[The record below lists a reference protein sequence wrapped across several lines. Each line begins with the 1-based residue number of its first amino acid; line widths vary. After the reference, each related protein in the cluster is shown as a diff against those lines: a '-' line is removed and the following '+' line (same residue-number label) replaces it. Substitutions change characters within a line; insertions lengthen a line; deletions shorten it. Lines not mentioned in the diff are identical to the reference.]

1 MSIILRARHHEILFP
16 RRPLVMGIVNIND
29 DSFSG
34 DGTLNTQEAL
44 QQAAAHLAAG
54 ADIID
59 VGAESART
67 NREAISP
74 AEEISRL
81 EPFLD
86 TFPALI
92 ADRATHP
99 SAPLPC
105 PLLAVNTWR
114 PEVVREVLP
123 MGVDI
128 LNDIGALHED
138 DNARLCAQTGAAL
151 LIMHSVGLPKQPH
164 PGQRYPD
171 VIAEMQ
177 RFFEHRVARA
187 KAAGLEEERIIL
199 DPGLDFAKDRADNLL
214 VLRNL
219 PAFHRHG
226 RPLLLPVS
234 RKTVIGEV
242 LGIEDPAQR
251 DAGTIALAVGGAMR
265 GAGILR
271 VHNVGAT
278 VAALQMQEAT
288 LTGKIG

>member
-1 MSIILRARHHEILFP
+1 MILRARHHEIHFP

-44 QQAAAHLAAG
+44 QQAKAHLAAG

-74 AEEISRL
+74 TEEIGRL
-81 EPFLD
+81 QPFLD
-86 TFPALI
+86 AFPALV
-92 ADRATHP
+92 AD
-99 SAPLPC
+99 SASNGASSPGG
-105 PLLAVNTWR
+105 PLLAVNSWR

-123 MGVDI
+123 MGVDL

-138 DNARLCAQTGAAL
+138 DNARLCAETGAAL

-164 PGQRYPD
+164 PGQHYPD
-171 VIAEMQ
+171 VIGEMQ
-177 RFFEHRVARA
+177 RFFEQRLASAV
-187 KAAGLEEERIIL
+187 AAGLEEERIVL
-199 DPGLDFAKDRADNLL
+199 DPGLDFAKDRADNLK
-214 VLRNL
+214 VLRDL
-219 PAFHRHG
+219 TALHRHG

-234 RKTVIGEV
+234 RKTVIGDV
-242 LGIEDPAQR
+242 LGLEDPANR
-251 DAGTIALAVGGAMR
+251 DAGTIALAVGGAIR

-271 VHNVGAT
+271 VHNVSAT
-278 VAALQMQEAT
+278 FSALRILEAT
-288 LTGKIG
+288 CSAWTE